1 MVPGLAGGEWWR
13 ACRISGSGGEGSKN
27 GGEGG
32 VESGGKNG
40 LNSNSNLNRG
50 REMVLFGTGPQGDIL
65 LLQVKSPSD
74 TALTN

>member
-1 MVPGLAGGEWWR
+1 HMGACLCWGEWER
-13 ACRISGSGGEGSKN
+13 ACRSSGSGGEGSRN

-50 REMVLFGTGPQGDIL
+50 REMVLFGEFT
-65 LLQVKSPSD
+65 
-74 TALTN
+74 